1 MSSAQVPFGVKGR
14 RHCSQRRDEMP
25 KNSRSEQCDQFGRNF
40 AIWAKKIVLGYFL
53 EELIYFLV
61 NHFWAKFYLLW
72 ANFFQVHLQ
81 LGQFFQRLGQK
92 QFKPSG
98 HTGSELPKAGKA
110 GKPPKRFRVRYFILN
125 IHLEEKSRLASS
137 HYRVMI

>member
-1 MSSAQVPFGVKGR
+1 MSSAQVPFGVKWQ

-25 KNSRSEQCDQFGRNF
+25 KNSRSEQCDQIGRNF
-40 AIWAKKIVLGYFL
+40 AIWAKKMPWAIFWRSIFTIGQNF
-53 EELIYFLV
+53 IYFEPI
-61 NHFWAKFYLLW
+61 FFKFIYNW
-72 ANFFQVHLQ
+72 ANFFRD
-81 LGQFFQRLGQK
+81 LGKIF
-92 QFKPSG
+92 FKPSG